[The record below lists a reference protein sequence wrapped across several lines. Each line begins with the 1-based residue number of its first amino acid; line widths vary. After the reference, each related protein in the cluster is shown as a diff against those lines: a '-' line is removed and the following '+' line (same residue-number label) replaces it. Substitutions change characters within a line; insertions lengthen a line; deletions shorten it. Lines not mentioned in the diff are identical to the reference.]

1 MKAKDVDGKTKCF
14 RALFCCS
21 LCWRCRKQKVMY
33 ENMKEK
39 VKYFFEKRKLASDLA
54 GKVKID
60 NHLT

>member
-1 MKAKDVDGKTKCF
+1 
-14 RALFCCS
+14 
-21 LCWRCRKQKVMY
+21 
-33 ENMKEK
+33 MKEK